1 MKTLP
6 PGFVARPTGPAAVM
20 VSLSVLALPTPCR
33 DRYRQEFR
41 AELCCLPIGRQVL
54 QATGLLVGSVALRRA
69 LKEEAMSIS
78 PEAAK
83 PLSCRLGRHHFSMVD
98 DQNPEDRRIHH
109 FECRDCGKVKEIGPD
124 YQPSDGNWLAKG
136 SLGGW

>member
-1 MKTLP
+1 MKALP
-6 PGFVARPTGPAAVM
+6 PGFVATPTGPASVL
-20 VSLSVLALPTPCR
+20 VSLSVLTLPPRCR

-41 AELCCLPIGRQVL
+41 AELSCLPFGRQIL
-54 QATGLLVGSVALRRA
+54 QATGLLLGSVALRHA
-69 LKEEAMSIS
+69 VKEEDMSIS

-83 PLSCRLGRHHFSMVD
+83 PLACRMGRHHFLLVD

-109 FECRDCGKVKEIGPD
+109 LECRDCGKVKETGPD